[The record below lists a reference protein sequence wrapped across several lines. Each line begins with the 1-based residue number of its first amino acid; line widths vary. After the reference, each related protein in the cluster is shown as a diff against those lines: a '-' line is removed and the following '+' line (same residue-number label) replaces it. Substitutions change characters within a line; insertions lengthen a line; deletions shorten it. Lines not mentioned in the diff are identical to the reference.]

1 MGVYGRYKMKR
12 VHSDPTFNRYSTATE
27 PPPKPRPLSRRFVV
41 ASMIDLAMPRLSA
54 SIDAAI
60 ENVVTEA
67 FATAPK
73 DPEGIR
79 VIKANLEK

>member
-1 MGVYGRYKMKR
+1 MRR
-12 VHSDPTFNRYSTATE
+12 VQSDPTFNRYQQSTE
-27 PPPKPRPLSRRFVV
+27 PSPIKVTQPRPLSRRFVV

-54 SIDAAI
+54 TIDTAI

-67 FATAPK
+67 FAAAPK